1 MSGQPRKTVRVSN
14 TARVRNYNFLY
25 PTAHIANAS
34 RNRFAPTVSGKNARG
49 KSAHIPQG
57 NTRISP
63 MYLPNNTGRIFKS
76 TNAMTGNAA
85 EFRNV
90 SRRSKNS
97 LRAGENVPTMY
108 QTRRALSKN
117 EQINKAN
124 KTLAII
130 EHATYRNT
138 GVNTTHSQIYNNLQ
152 QSGENME
159 NVIRSGEQAYIASGL
174 ENVAHARR
182 TAELNQ
188 RTAEEIA
195 VEAAA
200 AALPL
205 RRLPG
210 RRNLLG
216 RRSHSAR
223 KTRRGRRA

>member
-1 MSGQPRKTVRVSN
+1 MSGRPRKTVRVSN

-25 PTAHIANAS
+25 PTSHVANAS
-34 RNRFAPTVSGKNARG
+34 RNRLAPIVSGKNARG
-49 KSAHIPQG
+49 KSAHILPG

-76 TNAMTGNAA
+76 TNAMTGNRA
-85 EFRNV
+85 EFAAA
-90 SRRSKNS
+90 SRRSKHS
-97 LRAGENVPTMY
+97 LNAGENVPTMHH
-108 QTRRALSKN
+108 TRRALSKN

-124 KTLAII
+124 KKLAMI

-138 GVNTTHSQIYNNLQ
+138 GINTTHSQLYNNLQ

-159 NVIRSGEQAYIASGL
+159 NVIRSGEQAYIATGL
-174 ENVAHARR
+174 ENVAHARH

-200 AALPL
+200 ALPL

-210 RRNLLG
+210 RSNLLV
-216 RRSHSAR
+216 RRSVSAR
-223 KTRRGRRA
+223 KTRKTRV